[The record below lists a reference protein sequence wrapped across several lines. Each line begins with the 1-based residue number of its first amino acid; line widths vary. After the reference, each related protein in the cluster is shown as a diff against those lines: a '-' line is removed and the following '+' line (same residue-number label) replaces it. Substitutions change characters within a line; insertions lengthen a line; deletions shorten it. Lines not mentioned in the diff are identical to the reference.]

1 MQLWRKSC
9 LIELQKFK
17 YGNDMV
23 IELKYQRDS
32 LAAKNI
38 RKRALGVLIKFA
50 NLVKLISNENSYLAW
65 RGKQIS
71 RQLMM
76 KSLLKIKTS
85 NTCERWLNYWN
96 GMT

>member
-38 RKRALGVLIKFA
+38 RKR
-50 NLVKLISNENSYLAW
+50 LA
-65 RGKQIS
+65 
-71 RQLMM
+71 
-76 KSLLKIKTS
+76 
-85 NTCERWLNYWN
+85 C
-96 GMT
+96 